1 MPITCE
7 ISLTTG
13 LQPIGII
20 VVEVAASALDNPMEL
35 RTRLEAGAK
44 AFERSFEEWGDG
56 QS

>member
-20 VVEVAASALDNPMEL
+20 VVEVPASALDNPMEL
-35 RTRLEAGAK
+35 MARLEAGMK

>member
-1 MPITCE
+1 MPITCD

-20 VVEVAASALDNPMEL
+20 VVDVPASAAANPME
-35 RTRLEAGAK
+35 RRARLEAGMK

>member
-20 VVEVAASALDNPMEL
+20 VVEVSASALDNPMEL
-35 RTRLEAGAK
+35 SARLEAGMK

>member
-20 VVEVAASALDNPMEL
+20 VVEVPASALDDPMEL
-35 RTRLEAGAK
+35 MARLEAGMK

>member
-1 MPITCE
+1 MPITCD
-7 ISLTTG
+7 ISLTAG

-20 VVEVAASALDNPMEL
+20 VVDVPASAAANPMEL
-35 RTRLEAGAK
+35 RARLEAGMK

>member
-7 ISLTTG
+7 ISMTTG

-20 VVEVAASALDNPMEL
+20 VVEVPASALDNPMEL
-35 RTRLEAGAK
+35 RARLEAGMK